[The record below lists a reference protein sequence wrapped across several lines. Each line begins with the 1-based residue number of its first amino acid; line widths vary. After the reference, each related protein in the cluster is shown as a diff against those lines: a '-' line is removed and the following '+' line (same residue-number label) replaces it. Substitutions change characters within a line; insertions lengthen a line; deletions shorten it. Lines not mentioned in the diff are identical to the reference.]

1 MLEINNGTIHLDV
14 STLQWLMYTVLPL
27 LVDLVTKRFADGR
40 IKGAV
45 LTVLA
50 VVVVVVQEAL
60 ARDGDLYL
68 PSMIGKLVTALV
80 TAYVTHTY
88 VWKPLHITGDRGVI
102 QKSLPAGAGAVD
114 PVKVAKQNTRAG
126 TGAG

>member
-1 MLEINNGTIHLDV
+1 MLEINNGTVHLDV
-14 STLQWLMYTVLPL
+14 STLQWLIYTVLPL
-27 LVDLVTKRFADGR
+27 VTDFVTKRFADGR

-50 VVVVVVQEAL
+50 VVVVVIQEAL

-88 VWKPLHITGDRGVI
+88 VWKPLHVTGDRGVI
-102 QKSLPAGAGAVD
+102 LKAMPAGAGPVD
-114 PVKVAKQNTRAG
+114 PAKVEKQSIRAG
-126 TGAG
+126 TKAA